1 MHRIVAGAP
10 NPLMRGG
17 AGVCDLSRGFRCG
30 WIVALTKSAKR
41 ALDLFLNPYPVE
53 LFLRQESPALN
64 EPHLLACAS
73 YGFSRVP
80 LDHVR

>member
-1 MHRIVAGAP
+1 MHLIVAGAP
-10 NPLMRGG
+10 NPLMRG
-17 AGVCDLSRGFRCG
+17 AGVSDLSRGFRYV
-30 WIVALTKSAKR
+30 WVSALTKSSKG
-41 ALDLFLNPYPVE
+41 ALDLFLNPDSVE
-53 LFLRQESPALN
+53 LFLRQKSPALN

>member
-1 MHRIVAGAP
+1 MHLIVAGAP
-10 NPLMRGG
+10 NPLMRG

-30 WIVALTKSAKR
+30 WIVALTKFGNGAI
-41 ALDLFLNPYPVE
+41 DLFLNPDPVE
-53 LFLRQESPALN
+53 LFFRQKSPALN

-80 LDHVR
+80 LNHVR